1 MPSADN
7 MKQIFSFASLVIL
20 FLSLGAAGTSLGLLQ
35 ANTNNGVYAICHF
48 FISYSQAMDS
58 DLINYNVPTC
68 KLSIA
73 SATIAIICLALLT
86 AIELISVSFK
96 IYVKTLIAKILQVV
110 IFVGSILFLLITMIV
125 VSAGWGKTCAT
136 YKNITSSGGTPSS
149 LFNIDCTGPQYIYG
163 SRAGWGKTCAT
174 YKNITSS
181 GGTPSSLFNIDC
193 TGPQYIYGS
202 RGSPF
207 PPNGAEIITAAVFA
221 GVGALFAAGA
231 LCVYIAQQQYIRSND
246 ESFFS
251 RELSTNMESNDN
263 DD

>member
-35 ANTNNGVYAICHF
+35 ANTNNGVYATCHF
-48 FISYSQAMDS
+48 FISYTQAMNS
-58 DLINYNVPTC
+58 SLYNYNVPTC

-73 SATIAIICLALLT
+73 SATIAITCLALLT
-86 AIELISVSFK
+86 AIELISVSFQ

-136 YKNITSSGGTPSS
+136 YKNITSSGGTPNS
-149 LFNIDCTGPQYIYG
+149 LFNIDCNGPQYVSG
-163 SRAGWGKTCAT
+163 SSVG
-174 YKNITSS
+174 
-181 GGTPSSLFNIDC
+181 
-193 TGPQYIYGS
+193 
-202 RGSPF
+202 PF

-221 GVGALFAAGA
+221 GVGVLFTAGA
-231 LCVYIAQQQYIRSND
+231 LCVYIAQQLMYIRPNN
-246 ESFFS
+246 ESFYS
-251 RELSTNMESNDN
+251 RELNTNKENNDN